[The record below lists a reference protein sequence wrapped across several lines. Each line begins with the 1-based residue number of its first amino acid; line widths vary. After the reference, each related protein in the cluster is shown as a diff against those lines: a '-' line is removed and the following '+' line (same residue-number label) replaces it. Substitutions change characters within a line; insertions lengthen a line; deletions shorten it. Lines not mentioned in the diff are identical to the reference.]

1 MFSSMLTDAESPEK
15 IRSLVVARLKVAL
28 PGHALLVQDDN
39 PFRLRLA
46 HPDAGDLVLN
56 LGNLVHEIHCAPASA
71 EEMITAYV
79 SMAKQ
84 ALQPPKLDLAKVFP
98 SLRHYEFLNGIPT
111 VDTDPLIG
119 EGPGDL
125 VTVILADQGDV
136 VATLTQDMIEAEGL
150 PANDVLQAAEANF
163 VGLLRNH
170 VFVAEVK
177 SGLISVGLEGY
188 PWLGTGLL
196 FVPSIMSRIMAENGW
211 TRVHVAAPSRE
222 TIEIVNADAPDAL
235 HHLQD
240 WMLGRLAEPR
250 SQSEFVSS
258 MSLGAE
264 MLTTTH
270 RMANGRLLGLN

>member
-1 MFSSMLTDAESPEK
+1 MFSSMFTDAESPEK
-15 IRSLVVARLKVAL
+15 IRSLVVERLKLAL
-28 PGHALLVQDDN
+28 PEHALSVQDDN

-84 ALQPPKLDLAKVFP
+84 ALQPPKLDLSKVYP

-111 VDTDPLIG
+111 TENDPLIG

-125 VTVILADQGDV
+125 VSVVLADQGDV
-136 VATLTQDMIEAEGL
+136 VATLTHDMIEAQGI

-163 VGLLRNH
+163 VGLLRND
-170 VFVAEVK
+170 VYVAENRN
-177 SGLISVGLEGY
+177 GILSVGLDGY

-196 FVPSIMSRIMAENGW
+196 FVPSIMSRLMEEHGW
-211 TRVHVAAPSRE
+211 SRVHVAAPSRE
-222 TIEIVNADAPDAL
+222 TIDIVNADAPDAL
-235 HHLQD
+235 PLLQD
-240 WMLGRLAEPR
+240 WMRERLAEPR

-258 MSLGAE
+258 MSQGANL
-264 MLTTTH
+264 LTTTH
-270 RMANGRLLGLN
+270 RIANGRLLGLN